1 MSIDLNPEFVDHI
14 AVAVKNLEEAI
25 KKFERIG
32 LKPYHTEEVADQK
45 VKVAMIKV
53 GPTNIELLEPTSE
66 DSPIAKF
73 IEKKGEGLH
82 HVALRV
88 NGLEEILNSMK
99 EAGIRLIDEKPRLGA
114 EGKKIAF
121 IHPKETGIL
130 LELSEVE
137 E

>member
-1 MSIDLNPEFVDHI
+1 MINPKFVDHI
-14 AVAVKNLEEAI
+14 AVAVKNLDEAV
-25 KKFERIG
+25 KKYEKIG
-32 LKPYHTEEVADQK
+32 LKPYHIEEVPDQK

-53 GPTNIELLEPTSE
+53 GETNIELLEPTSE

-88 NGLEEILNSMK
+88 EGLEKILVNLK
-99 EAGIRLIDEKPRLGA
+99 EAGVRLIDEKPRKGA
-114 EGKKIAF
+114 EGKLIAF

-130 LELSEVE
+130 VELSEVVE
-137 E
+137 